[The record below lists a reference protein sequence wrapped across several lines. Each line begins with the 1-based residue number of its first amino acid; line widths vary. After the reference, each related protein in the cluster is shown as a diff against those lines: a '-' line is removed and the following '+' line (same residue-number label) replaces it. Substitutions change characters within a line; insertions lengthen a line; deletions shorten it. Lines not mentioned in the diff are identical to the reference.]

1 MITNQRQYNVTR
13 GQIAR
18 LESAIET
25 AKGGKSK
32 MDSRVYKAMTAGFGS
47 QIKDLKKELE
57 EYERLQQTTA
67 IHLDAPEE
75 LAEALIKARV
85 ARGYSQKELAERLN
99 LKPQQ
104 IQKYESTS
112 YQSASL
118 SRLIDVMNALDVELK
133 ADLFLDT
140 A

>member
-1 MITNQRQYNVTR
+1 
-13 GQIAR
+13 
-18 LESAIET
+18 
-25 AKGGKSK
+25 